1 MESVFLPKSPSQE
14 RTIRIP
20 GGSYAWKDIIATLE
34 RVQGVKYACTYHP
47 RQDAI
52 DAQKAYAEKGD
63 VDGELAFSLK
73 ALMGDINTVS
83 VPEPW
88 DNDKFSFKPA
98 TFEETVRKFFEDL
111 KRGEDKL
118 ARNFPVS
125 SQS

>member
-14 RTIRIP
+14 RTFRIP
-20 GGSYAWKDIIATLE
+20 GGNYAWKDVVATLE
-34 RVQGVKYACTYHP
+34 KIQGVKYTCTYHP

-52 DAQKAYAEKGD
+52 DAQKACAEKGD

-73 ALMGDINTVS
+73 SLLGDINAVS

-98 TFEETVRKFFEDL
+98 TLEEVVVKFFEDL
-111 KRGEDKL
+111 KRGEG
-118 ARNFPVS
+118 R
-125 SQS
+125 